1 MNIYQKC
8 AWILLISVI
17 TFLVCMTVDEYN
29 SLHWGIRSVTVIVRI
44 CGVLSMGIISMTMC
58 VILVLL
64 NKNNDDKRKSSTT

>member
-1 MNIYQKC
+1 MNVYQKC

-29 SLHWGIRSVTVIVRI
+29 SLHWGIRSVTVVVRI
-44 CGVLSMGIISMTMC
+44 CGVLSMGIMSMTMC

-64 NKNNDDKRKSSTT
+64 NKNNNDKRKSSTT

>member
-8 AWILLISVI
+8 AWVLLISVI

-29 SLHWGIRSVTVIVRI
+29 SLHWGIRTVTVIVRI
-44 CGVLSMGIISMTMC
+44 CGVLSIGIISMTMC

>member
-8 AWILLISVI
+8 AWVLLISVI

-29 SLHWGIRSVTVIVRI
+29 SLHWGIRSITVIVRI
-44 CGVLSMGIISMTMC
+44 CGVLSIGIISMTMC